1 MPLLLAF
8 LLFCAFGLILLGLL
22 LPLTARDPVAARLAQ
37 FAERPRT
44 LEELELEQ
52 PFSERVIQPIIRKLA
67 AYAERL
73 TRRDTGR
80 AQQRRNER
88 IERTRKRLVLAGNP
102 YRWTVSDWLG
112 VKLFAALVGA
122 GLGAVFVLLVADPA
136 LLLLGALIGGAVGF
150 VVPEFWLSRMIA
162 ARQKEI
168 VRALPDVLDLL
179 TISVEAGLGFD
190 AALARVVAK
199 SDNALTQELNRV
211 MAEMR
216 VGRPRREALRDMVA
230 RTEVPDLAN
239 FVSALIQAEQLGVSV
254 SQVLHVQAEHLRV
267 VRRQRAEEQAQKAPL
282 KMLFPML
289 IFIFPALCIII
300 LGPLWPAV
308 VSMRWGG

>member
-8 LLFCAFGLILLGLL
+8 LLFCALGLVLLGLT
-22 LPLTARDPVAARLAQ
+22 LPHTGRDPVAARLAQ

-52 PFSERVIQPIIRKLA
+52 PFSERVLQPIIRKLA
-67 AYAERL
+67 SYGERF
-73 TRRDTGR
+73 TRRGGSTRGP
-80 AQQRRNER
+80 QRRNER
-88 IERTRKRLVLAGNP
+88 IERTRRRLTLAGNP
-102 YRWTVSDWLG
+102 NRWTASDWLG
-112 VKLFAALVGA
+112 VKLFAGLLGG
-122 GLGAVFVLLVADPA
+122 GLGAVLIMLLTDPA
-136 LLLLGALIGGAVGF
+136 FLLLGVVVGAVIGF
-150 VVPEFWLSRMIA
+150 IAPEFWLSRKIA

-168 VRALPDVLDLL
+168 VRTLPDVLDLL
-179 TISVEAGLGFD
+179 VISVEAGLGFD

-267 VRRQRAEEQAQKAPL
+267 VRRQRAEEQAQQAPL

-300 LGPLWPAV
+300 LGPLWPAINR
-308 VSMRWGG
+308 MR